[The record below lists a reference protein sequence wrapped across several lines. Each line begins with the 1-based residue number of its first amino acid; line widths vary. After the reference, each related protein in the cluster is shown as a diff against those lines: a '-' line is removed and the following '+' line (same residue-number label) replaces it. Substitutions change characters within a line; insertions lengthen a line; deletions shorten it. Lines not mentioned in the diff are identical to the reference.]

1 MVMKNF
7 KFLAALLMVLSS
19 AALAGCGDDDAGSST
34 TTGLTCGTGTVADAD
49 NKTCVLD
56 GTATGKTCGAGTVAQ
71 GTECVADGTG
81 PIECGAGT
89 VEQNGECVPDGTP
102 ITCGTGTTEQNGQC
116 VPDGDVLTCGTGTV
130 DNGAGQCVPES
141 SFTCGNGTIADPAD
155 PNTCVRVC
163 PDGTLANAN
172 GGCDVDLD
180 VVCSVGTFKF
190 EGKCL
195 SYEEFVREEAAE
207 VVASGDTET
216 AQDDP
221 FIYAFNTTFDDNL
234 GVDIVT
240 TSPRFA
246 GGTATTFTLPAE
258 GSTTLLEGDIAL
270 FPSSINGDV
279 FPDQDWDVFAFNGT
293 AGQVIQ
299 LGAASEGLPSPYVEV
314 LHFEGVSASGDITT
328 ELADFAAFGEA
339 QDFTRLAPLGQGLD
353 VSRKV
358 LLPKDGLYF
367 IRITDGG
374 FTPPSFYVCDE
385 IDEIQ
390 FGCIEGTQVI
400 FDLTTD
406 VGSASGGPGFDYRLA
421 VETLP
426 SLDLA
431 ALPELLLGGTESQTL
446 SGDKAQYGRVDEE
459 IVMARKANGDPGFLE
474 VEVTA
479 YDVNA
484 YATGILA
491 TLDPAAPAD
500 ARIPQPLGIAQEGL
514 VFSVPVPGGGLI
526 VGHDNI
532 VAQGFAQD
540 AYSVTLRSAPELTEG
555 VGFVSSMDDAPADD
569 TGFSRDHFLIAPK
582 GSLVEVT
589 ATGVGDGL
597 TPILALFALDENQVQ
612 TLVACAGADG
622 VANPAVCSIVADGEP
637 LSVARYFPGDATET
651 QILSVVMVDVASA
664 EGTNF
669 GFTLTPT
676 LSNPTVIALDD
687 TAGID
692 DLTQDVG
699 GLDSQ
704 TGNTTRWAVVTL
716 TPDVDPKTLD
726 ILSTPSAA
734 STAVL
739 TTTLYTQAVD
749 GVFASGSDAA
759 ITAGG
764 STAVST
770 AAPAE
775 PTTFLL
781 KNALSGAPQ
790 SAANI
795 SVNASLSS
803 IPVLSGANDLC
814 AAPQVVAGSGSF
826 VVDLFDTAA
835 NYTSTVRGPLSGL
848 IAGGACDDV
857 DGTGDGLPFGFPT
870 SATAPESFFSVSI
883 PAGATLSVDA
893 GGTGNGDDTLV
904 LVLNNTATVCADLAA
919 ANAAAVCLVG
929 DDDTGG
935 GASGYFSAA
944 SYANTGATPIN
955 ALVIIKNWVTP
966 NADGDA
972 NTVTFTIQ

>member
-1 MVMKNF
+1 MVMRNF

-19 AALAGCGDDDAGSST
+19 AALAGCGDDDAGNST
-34 TTGLTCGTGTVADAD
+34 TSGLTCGTGTVADAD
-49 NKTCVLD
+49 GKTCVPD

-71 GTECVADGTG
+71 GDQCVADGTG
-81 PIECGAGT
+81 TLECGAGT
-89 VEQNGECVPDGTP
+89 TEQNGECVPDGTP
-102 ITCGTGTTEQNGQC
+102 ITCGTGTTEQNGVC
-116 VPDGDVLTCGTGTV
+116 VPDGGPGLTCGTGTV
-130 DNGAGQCVPES
+130 ENDAGECVPEN
-141 SFTCGNGTIADPAD
+141 SFSCGNGTIADPAD
-155 PNTCVRVC
+155 PDVCVRVC

-207 VVASGDTET
+207 VIASGDTDT

-314 LHFEGVSASGDITT
+314 LHFEGVAASGDITT
-328 ELADFAAFGEA
+328 ELGDFAAFGEA

-367 IRITDGG
+367 IRVTDGG

-426 SLDLA
+426 SVDLT
-431 ALPELLLGGTESQTL
+431 ALPELLLGGSESQTL

-459 IVMARKANGDPGFLE
+459 TVMVRKENGDPGFLE
-474 VEVTA
+474 VEVSA

-484 YATGILA
+484 YASGVLA
-491 TLDPAAPAD
+491 TIDPAAPAD
-500 ARIPQPLGIAQEGL
+500 ARIDLPRGIALEGL
-514 VFSVPVPGGGLI
+514 VFSVPIPGAGL
-526 VGHDNI
+526 VVSHDNI

-555 VGFVSSMDDAPADD
+555 VGFVSSMEDAPADD
-569 TGFSRDHFLIAPK
+569 AGFSRDHFLIAPK

-589 ATGVGDGL
+589 ASSVGDGI
-597 TPILALFALDENQVQ
+597 TPILALFALDENQEQ

-637 LSVARYFPGDATET
+637 LTVARYFPGDATET
-651 QILSVVMVDVASA
+651 QILSAVMVDVANG

-676 LSNPTVIALDD
+676 LSNPTVLALDD

-692 DLTQDVG
+692 DVTQDVG

-704 TGNTTRWAVVTL
+704 TGNTTRWSVVTL
-716 TPDVDPKTLD
+716 TPGTDPKSLD

-739 TTTLYTQAVD
+739 TTTLYTQSVD

-759 ITAGG
+759 TLAGG

-770 AAPAE
+770 ATPSE

-781 KNALSGAPQ
+781 KNSLSGAPQ

-795 SVNASLSS
+795 SVNASLTV

-814 AAPQVVAGSGSF
+814 SAPQVVAGSGSF
-826 VVDLFDTAA
+826 VVDLFDAAA
-835 NYTSTVRGPLSGL
+835 NYTSTVRGPLAN
-848 IAGGACDDV
+848 ITAGCTDPN
-857 DGTGDGLPFGFPT
+857 GTGDALEFGWPT
-870 SATAPESFFSVSI
+870 STTAPDSFFSVTI

-893 GGTGNGDDTLV
+893 TGVGAEDTLMMIAS
-904 LVLNNTATVCADLAA
+904 NTATLCADLTSGLGAV
-919 ANAAAVCLVG
+919 VCLAG
-929 DDDTGG
+929 DDDGIASFGG
-935 GASGYFSAA
+935 SRA
-944 SYANTGATPIN
+944 SYFNSTAAPIN
-955 ALVIIKNWVTP
+955 AMVIVKNWG
-966 NADGDA
+966 AAIAGDS